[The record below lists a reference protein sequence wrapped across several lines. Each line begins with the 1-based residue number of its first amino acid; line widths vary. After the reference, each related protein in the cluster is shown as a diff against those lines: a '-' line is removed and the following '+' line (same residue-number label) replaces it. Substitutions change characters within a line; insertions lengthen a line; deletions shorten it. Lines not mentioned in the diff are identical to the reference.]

1 MSDTP
6 RPDNAGQSIG
16 EGPER
21 NPDGSLNKSPV
32 GQREQAQKEA
42 GNPAERQTEAE
53 RINRDDARHR
63 GGFPVAGHGEPE
75 PENDPGRERS
85 RSRR

>member
-1 MSDTP
+1 MA
-6 RPDNAGQSIG
+6 DNDGRSPG

-21 NPDGSLNKSPV
+21 GPDGTYNKS
-32 GQREQAQKEA
+32 GIAQQEQADKAA
-42 GNPAERQTEAE
+42 GNPAERRTEAE
-53 RINRDDARHR
+53 RINRDEAHYR

>member
-6 RPDNAGQSIG
+6 RPDNDGRSPG

-21 NPDGSLNKSPV
+21 TPDGSYTAS
-32 GQREQAQKEA
+32 GIARQEQADKAA
-42 GNPAERQTEAE
+42 GNPKEKQAEAE
-53 RINRDDARHR
+53 RISRDDARHQ

-75 PENDPGRERS
+75 PENDPGRERT
-85 RSRR
+85 R